1 MEKARVHR
9 RRGRGGDFNGEVH
22 ADRSAD
28 LRNAVTLWTFEREV
42 ERSRLSSTFEQ
53 LRLHTVF
60 ADALCDEMQP
70 EKGICTPLALHQLQ
84 STHLMSWLLSLGEQ
98 RLKELL
104 GRTYDLKRGDVVE
117 KVASSILQFHAQH
130 ESRTNVG
137 MNSKYSSWAGTFGG
151 KLRKARFGKLGKTS
165 DQIKPDLIK
174 SQLCASSR
182 CPCSF

>member
-1 MEKARVHR
+1 VEKSERAENLRVCR
-9 RRGRGGDFNGEVH
+9 RRGRGGDFNGDVNE
-22 ADRSAD
+22 DSSED
-28 LRNAVTLWTFEREV
+28 LRNAVTLWKFEREV

-53 LRLHTVF
+53 LRLHSVF

-104 GRTYDLKRGDVVE
+104 GRTYDMKRGDVVD
-117 KVASSILQFHAQH
+117 KVASSILQFHAKQ

-137 MNSKYSSWAGTFGG
+137 MNSKYSTWTGTFGG

-165 DQIKPDLIK
+165 D
-174 SQLCASSR
+174 
-182 CPCSF
+182 